1 MKIAYFNCTGGA
13 SGDMLLGA
21 IVDAGLP
28 LGDLTQALAKLNV
41 KGFSI
46 SARPDRRGGVHGTH
60 VKVAIDPAATR
71 PSRWQE
77 FVAIVESSALSPN
90 ANGQARRIFQRL
102 GEAEALA
109 HKARP
114 ERSRRGSPE
123 NVHLH
128 ELGSLDTLVDVCGAV
143 VGLELLRVERVYCS
157 PLPAG
162 SGVFRIAHGPV
173 PGFSPAVAALVSLAN
188 APVAP
193 PPAGV
198 PDAGETVTPTGA
210 AILTTLAEFRQPVMR
225 VERVGH
231 GLGSRDHPQY
241 PNALALWLGHEDPSS
256 PLEPALSAAEG
267 GEAYDS
273 PQADRRVRGRTAPH
287 ASGLLLIET
296 NLDDMPAE
304 IMGYV
309 QERLLAIG
317 AKDAW
322 FTPIQMKKNRP
333 GIVLSALVG
342 PELEAAAVDLIMRET
357 TTLGVRVT
365 PVRRHE
371 AAREIVTLQ
380 STLGPVEVKLKKL
393 NGQVVAASPEYEAC
407 RKLALERNL
416 PLQDVARILQREA
429 DTAFLPPP
437 S

>member
-28 LGDLTQALAKLNV
+28 LGDLAQALAKLNA

-90 ANGQARRIFQRL
+90 AKGQARRIFQRL

-109 HKARP
+109 HK
-114 ERSRRGSPE
+114 SSPDK
-123 NVHLH
+123 VHLH
-128 ELGSLDTLVDVCGAV
+128 ELGDLDTLVDVCGAV
-143 VGLELLRVERVYCS
+143 VGLELLGVERAYCS
-157 PLPAG
+157 PLPEG

-210 AILTTLAEFRQPVMR
+210 AILTTLAAFRQPVMR
-225 VERVGH
+225 LERVGH
-231 GLGSRDHPQY
+231 GLGSRDHPSY
-241 PNALALWLGHEDPSS
+241 PNALALWLGVEHSQVEALVPSS
-256 PLEPALSAAEG
+256 PLE

-273 PQADRRVRGRTAPH
+273 PQANRRVRGF
-287 ASGLLLIET
+287 LLIET

-304 IMGYV
+304 HMAYV
-309 QERLLAIG
+309 QERLFALG
-317 AKDAW
+317 AKDVW
-322 FTPIQMKKNRP
+322 FAPIQMKKNRP
-333 GIVLSALVG
+333 GVVLSALVA
-342 PELEAAAVDLIMRET
+342 PESEAKAVDLILRET

-371 AAREIVTLQ
+371 AGREVVTLQ
-380 STLGPVEVKLKKL
+380 STLGPVEVKVKKL
-393 NGQVVAASPEYEAC
+393 DGQVVAASPEYEAC
-407 RKLALERNL
+407 RKLALDRNL
-416 PLQDVARILQREA
+416 PLQDVVRILQREA
-429 DTAFLPPP
+429 DTAFLPPT